1 MVDELWLESLRPQR
15 KRHYKEW
22 SFQLSEATE
31 ILATE
36 RLICEYL
43 SGGGSKPEEEC
54 KLITEE
60 SLRNFW
66 KFIQDKKDGLDS
78 EFLKD

>member
-1 MVDELWLESLRPQR
+1 MDELGLETLRPQR
-15 KRHYKEW
+15 KRHYKER
-22 SFQLSEATE
+22 SFKVSEATE
-31 ILATE
+31 ILGTE

-60 SLRNFW
+60 SLFDFW
-66 KFIQDKKDGLDS
+66 KYIQDKKGGLDV
-78 EFLKD
+78 EFAKD

>member
-15 KRHYKEW
+15 KRHYKAR
-22 SFQLSEATE
+22 SFKVSEATE

-43 SGGGSKPEEEC
+43 SGGGSKPEDEC

-60 SLRNFW
+60 SLFSFW
-66 KFIQDKKDGLDS
+66 KYIQDKKDGLDV
-78 EFLKD
+78 EFAKD